1 MNLLLLQKKQ
11 KKNED
16 YTGIIRYIRHTVKAL
31 ESSFC
36 ILECKEGAYEPL
48 SPEGS
53 SIEDVFL
60 QLVRLGIGIKTNAS
74 ISGIVK
80 WDEVETLAEQQGL
93 SAILLDGVETLT
105 EEHRPKEE
113 FLLQWI
119 GRVIQD
125 ESFFSLQKEVAV
137 DMAKLFH
144 RNGIKTYVLKGAV
157 VSECYPKPNHRVSVD
172 IDCYLL
178 PEKSNFDAWSLGN
191 DLIQAKGFR
200 VNTEFYKNSSFEIS
214 GVNIENHQFLT
225 PFRGNKRLAEFERLL
240 QIYMS
245 RDKGENV
252 MEGTYLYRP
261 PVMVTSLF
269 LIEHAYSHFLHTGLT
284 WRFVLDWALFRKKHV
299 SEIDWNTFNALID
312 EFGFRKF
319 YDSFYRIGRYLFGE
333 LTETNLT
340 NSDKRMLSDIWAP
353 LDLHETVH
361 GIKGKLSMVGNTWR
375 ARWKYDYFAE
385 ISMIHALWI
394 QVKAFLFIKHPKI

>member
-1 MNLLLLQKKQ
+1 MSVT
-11 KKNED
+11 E
-16 YTGIIRYIRHTVKAL
+16 
-31 ESSFC
+31 E
-36 ILECKEGAYEPL
+36 
-48 SPEGS
+48 
-53 SIEDVFL
+53 VFL

-74 ISGIVK
+74 IPDDVK
-80 WDEVETLAEQQGL
+80 WDEAEALAEQQGL
-93 SAILLDGVETLT
+93 LAIMLDGVESLS
-105 EEHRPKEE
+105 EEQRPKKE

-119 GRVIQD
+119 GRVMQD
-125 ESFFSLQKEVAV
+125 ESFFSLQREVAV
-137 DMAKLFH
+137 DVAKLFY

-157 VSECYPKPNHRVSVD
+157 ISECYPKPCHRVSVD

-191 DLIQAKGFR
+191 DLIRAKGFS
-200 VNTEFYKNSSFEIS
+200 VNTDFYKNSSFEIS

-225 PFRGNKRLAEFERLL
+225 PFRGNKRLAEFEKLL

-245 RDKGENV
+245 RDKGEDV

-284 WRFVLDWALFRKKHV
+284 WRFVLDWTLYRRRHV
-299 SEIDWNTFNALID
+299 TEIDWNTFDALID

-319 YDSFYRIGRYLFGE
+319 YNSFSRLGQYLIGEIQYSSFKIQ
-333 LTETNLT
+333 
-340 NSDKRMLSDIWAP
+340 DKKMLADVWAP

-361 GIKGKLSMVGNTWR
+361 GMKGKLSMVGNTWR
-375 ARWKYDYFAE
+375 ARWKYHYFAE

-394 QVKAFLFIKHPKI
+394 QVKGFLFIKHPKI